1 MQCTPTINPVY
12 PKHAKISRSQHPV
25 KIFQHRRHGP
35 PQNTRRDRPPQTKL
49 KKGRTF
55 HRHQSH
61 RTRILSTDL
70 HGRTRSPQLLEHRA
84 SSEVLP
90 ISCQKASSQT
100 SNFNKETWSL
110 GVQFKH
116 PRQLQES
123 LPYRLP
129 QIPTFLCSLK
139 VKGTANRVVGATRA
153 LRP

>member
-1 MQCTPTINPVY
+1 M
-12 PKHAKISRSQHPV
+12 
-25 KIFQHRRHGP
+25 
-35 PQNTRRDRPPQTKL
+35 
-49 KKGRTF
+49 GRTL

-139 VKGTANRVVGATRA
+139 VKGTTNRVVRA
-153 LRP
+153 KGHEPCGPRDKFSTFFRSRNSIGYVEYQPFFVYSKSKARRIE